1 MHLKGELLQFI
12 QHFQVLYT
20 ESSSRLI
27 NPTYFQKCKHHFLNL
42 FQRGMRAKHSS
53 NIATNRAFSDLHV
66 A

>member
-20 ESSSRLI
+20 ERSSRLI
-27 NPTYFQKCKHHFLNL
+27 NPTYCQKYKHHFLNL
-42 FQRGMRAKHSS
+42 FQRGMRAKRSS
-53 NIATNRAFSDLHV
+53 NTATRRAFSDHHV